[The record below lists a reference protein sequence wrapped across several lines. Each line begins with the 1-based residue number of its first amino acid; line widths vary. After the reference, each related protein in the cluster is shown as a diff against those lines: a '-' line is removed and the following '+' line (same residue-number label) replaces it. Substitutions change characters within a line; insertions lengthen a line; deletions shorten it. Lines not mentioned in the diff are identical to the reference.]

1 MRRQKRIRL
10 ENQPVSMSTHRKKA
24 DFRSAFESVKTKDFS
39 TERVWCAPYAAKA
52 AHIVEM
58 MIAFR
63 HILWYSKECEMGAA
77 VGCRRFLKPTM
88 NTHMEVNTNGK
99 IAAAV

>member
-1 MRRQKRIRL
+1 MWTTPPPAFWPTTATAENNRISHIGAGDAQSKSS
-10 ENQPVSMSTHRKKA
+10 N
-24 DFRSAFESVKTKDFS
+24 FS
-39 TERVWCAPYAAKA
+39 PAKA

-63 HILWYSKECEMGAA
+63 HILCYSKGREMGAA
-77 VGCRRFLKPTM
+77 DDCRRFLKPTM

>member
-1 MRRQKRIRL
+1 
-10 ENQPVSMSTHRKKA
+10 MSTTPPPASWPTTATAGNNRVSAVARA
-24 DFRSAFESVKTKDFS
+24 DKSSNFR
-39 TERVWCAPYAAKA
+39 PAKA

>member
-1 MRRQKRIRL
+1 ML
-10 ENQPVSMSTHRKKA
+10 TTPLPASSPTMATAGNNQVSAPVRKDKSSN
-24 DFRSAFESVKTKDFS
+24 F
-39 TERVWCAPYAAKA
+39 PPAKA

-77 VGCRRFLKPTM
+77 DDCRRFLKPTM
-88 NTHMEVNTNGK
+88 NTHMEVTTNGK

>member
-1 MRRQKRIRL
+1 MWMTPPPASWPTTATAGN
-10 ENQPVSMSTHRKKA
+10 NQVSAPVRKDKSSN
-24 DFRSAFESVKTKDFS
+24 F
-39 TERVWCAPYAAKA
+39 CPAKA

>member
-1 MRRQKRIRL
+1 MTPPPAFSPTTATAENNRISM
-10 ENQPVSMSTHRKKA
+10 PVRPDKSSN
-24 DFRSAFESVKTKDFS
+24 F
-39 TERVWCAPYAAKA
+39 CPAKA

-63 HILWYSKECEMGAA
+63 HILWYSKGCEMGAA